1 MNLIR
6 NILIVILA
14 VGVIGVG
21 YWGYT
26 EHQQKTAVLMQA
38 ENNYQRAFHDLTYE
52 MDLLN
57 NKIGN
62 TLAMSSKES
71 LSPALAEVWRLTS
84 EAQENVGQLPLA
96 LLPFNKTEDFL
107 ANVGNF
113 SYRAAVRDL
122 SKEPLSSDE
131 YKTLKSLYKTS
142 TDIQNELRHVQ
153 KLVLSE
159 NLRWMDVEL
168 ALATNEKTEDNTI
181 VDGLKTVEKSMEGYD
196 ESDFGPSFV
205 TVSQQNQDFSQL
217 KGKKISKEQAK
228 QVARS
233 FLTLKGNEKITV
245 TESGKESKYDAY
257 SLTIKDP
264 DTKNEIYMDVTKK
277 GGYPIWILSTE
288 DSKKTNIGLNQAME
302 KSNKFLKKQRFVSL
316 VMAESTQYDNTGVFT
331 YVEEQDGVWIYPD
344 AVKMKVSLENGNIV
358 GFSAKEFLLTH
369 RLRKIP
375 KPELTKQEAV
385 KKINENVKIME
396 DRLAII
402 NNDLNEEVLCYEFL
416 GTINDDTY
424 RIFVNAKT
432 GREEKVDKLKNPEA
446 LYDRS

>member
-122 SKEPLSSDE
+122 SKEPLSNDE

-288 DSKKTNIGLNQAME
+288 DSKKTNISLNQAME